1 MATSHF
7 CNGEWRDGPLAGC
20 PRHKQLSKRQA
31 TVHKGVGTPGGFKT
45 SPPKSGSGGSSSG
58 GSSSSSSGGD

>member
-31 TVHKGVGTPGGFKT
+31 TVHKGVGTPGGFK
-45 SPPKSGSGGSSSG
+45 SAPSSDSSDSSGSSGSSG
-58 GSSSSSSGGD
+58 GGE